1 MRIHFPLLS
10 IFLDLWPL
18 RSTCHCFFILLR
30 FVASV
35 SSSLKKSFISSSHLC
50 LSLTIGVH
58 VWCLVLRSGF
68 HSAAFFPHRSSG
80 SDAIL
85 IANLH
90 FILLCV
96 SIQHG
101 VFGCFHPFNGCRCAS
116 LHVFNPFFLFN
127 FSCVNLFIGIFH
139 AGDVTVLIAIC
150 V

>member
-35 SSSLKKSFISSSHLC
+35 SSSLRKSFISSSHLF
-50 LSLTIGVH
+50 LTLPTGVH
-58 VWCLVLRSGF
+58 VWCLVLRPGF

-80 SDAIL
+80 SDAIV
-85 IANLH
+85 IANLQFH
-90 FILLCV
+90 SSVCFNPAWCFWLLSSFQWLSLCFSP
-96 SIQHG
+96 SIQSIL
-101 VFGCFHPFNGCRCAS
+101 P
-116 LHVFNPFFLFN
+116 FN